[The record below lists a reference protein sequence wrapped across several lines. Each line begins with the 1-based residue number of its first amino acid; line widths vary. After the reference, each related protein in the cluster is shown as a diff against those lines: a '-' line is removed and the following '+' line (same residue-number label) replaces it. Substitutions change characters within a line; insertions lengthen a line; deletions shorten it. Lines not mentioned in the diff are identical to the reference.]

1 MQAVALVIVTASGLW
16 LAAVSFLMALRPRYC
31 LEVFEK
37 MASRLSESNWRLQ
50 LTEQGLRIVAGAA
63 LIVRS
68 PQSKGPLAFEVA
80 GCCLVVTSLLIL
92 ALPIRWH
99 GSYGHWWS
107 RWLTPLLLRALSP
120 VPAIVGAVIVY
131 AAV

>member
-1 MQAVALVIVTASGLW
+1 MAV
-16 LAAVSFLMALRPRYC
+16 RPRYG
-31 LEVFEK
+31 LDLFEK
-37 MASRLSESNWRLQ
+37 MISNLDAGNWRLN

-68 PQSKGPLAFEVA
+68 PLSKQPLAFELA
-80 GCCLVVTSLLIL
+80 GWCLVGSSLLIL

-107 RWLTPLLLRALSP
+107 RRLTPLALRVLS
-120 VPAIVGAVIVY
+120 AVRRSWGLGSSMQSSSR
-131 AAV
+131 

>member
-1 MQAVALVIVTASGLW
+1 MDTVALIIVTAAGIW
-16 LAAVSFLMALRPRYC
+16 LVAISLLMALRPRYC
-31 LEVFEK
+31 LQLFEK
-37 MASRLSESNWRLQ
+37 MTSSLAGSNWRLQ

-68 PQSKGPLAFEVA
+68 PLAKLPLAFEVA
-80 GCCLVVTSLLIL
+80 GWCIVISSLLIL

-99 GSYGHWWS
+99 GSYGHWCT
-107 RWLTPLLLRALSP
+107 RWLSPVVIRVLSP
-120 VPAIVGAVIVY
+120 VPAIVGAGIVF